1 MAGFPIAPP
10 VQYQR
15 LKVLGHAAFGVV
27 IQVYRSDLLPDER
40 RAWLKETDAHLLAVQ
55 GELPG
60 FGFPA
65 DLESAQSQLIE
76 RTREFIGAAH
86 VKLPTRED
94 VEKYTQTI
102 LPLLEMGFVYSARA
116 HIDVIHRQAEKL
128 YTLMTPEERKTVRG
142 YFYGGRG
149 AREGNLALQYISW
162 LVGEN
167 TGKESERIVFS
178 EGITE
183 RKEAWDAL
191 AKFSVERKLARLV
204 LGDPAGLHRDV
215 LSAATREYLLTFL
228 PVQEVFK
235 D

>member
-1 MAGFPIAPP
+1 M
-10 VQYQR
+10 
-15 LKVLGHAAFGVV
+15 
-27 IQVYRSDLLPDER
+27 
-40 RAWLKETDAHLLAVQ
+40 
-55 GELPG
+55 
-60 FGFPA
+60 
-65 DLESAQSQLIE
+65 
-76 RTREFIGAAH
+76 
-86 VKLPTRED
+86 KLPTRED

-102 LPLLEMGFVYSARA
+102 LPLLEMGTVQRSGPHRCDSSASGEA
-116 HIDVIHRQAEKL
+116 LHPV
-128 YTLMTPEERKTVRG
+128 TPEERKTVRG

-183 RKEAWDAL
+183 RIEAWDAL
-191 AKFSVERKLARLV
+191 AKFSVERKLSRLV